1 MEKIASA
8 LTTLLLQRNSSAIS
22 FGEFDNPDSYS
33 SQVYYEYLIQLH
45 EAIVDQLKAFEFHP
59 RTVVKD
65 NIVQIEVYN
74 KDANPPKDTPF
85 ATFCFGH
92 VSDTPKNLVD
102 GWTVYG
108 NFKCKEAFQ
117 KSVSIDV
124 EQVHHLFNN
133 LFEIFEKFGDPNTKI
148 HHSIK
153 DLQQNDNKPP
163 YPKKQTF
170 RDWFRTNRTL
180 V

>member
-8 LTTLLLQRNSSAIS
+8 LTTLLLQRNSSAIP
-22 FGEFDNPDSYS
+22 FGEFDNPNSYS
-33 SQVYYEYLIQLH
+33 SQVYYEYLIQLS
-45 EAIVDQLKAFEFHP
+45 EAIVDQLEAFEFHP
-59 RTVVKD
+59 RIVIKD

-74 KDANPPKDTPF
+74 KDANAPKDTPF

-92 VSDTPKNLVD
+92 VSDMPKNLVD
-102 GWTVYG
+102 GWATYG

-117 KSVSIDV
+117 KSASIDV

-133 LFEIFEKFGDPNTKI
+133 LFEVFEKFDNPDIKI
-148 HHSIK
+148 HRSIK
-153 DLQQNDNKPP
+153 DLKQNGDKGPH
-163 YPKKQTF
+163 PKKQTF
-170 RDWFRTNRTL
+170 KEWFRANMAL

>member
-8 LTTLLLQRNSSAIS
+8 LTSLLLQRNSSAIP
-22 FGEFDNPDSYS
+22 FGEFDNPNSYS
-33 SQVYYEYLIQLH
+33 SQVYYEYLNQLS
-45 EAIVDQLKAFEFHP
+45 EAIADQLEAFNFHP
-59 RTVVKD
+59 RIVVKD

-74 KDANPPKDTPF
+74 KDADAPKDTPF

-92 VSDTPKNLVD
+92 VSDMPKNLVD
-102 GWTVYG
+102 GWVVYS

-117 KSVSIDV
+117 QSSIDV

-133 LFEIFEKFGDPNTKI
+133 LFEIFEKFSNPSVKS

-153 DLQQNDNKPP
+153 DLQQNSDKNNHS
-163 YPKKQTF
+163 KKQTF
-170 RDWFRTNRTL
+170 KDWFLRNRSL